1 MFCTKCGQQLPDDAF
16 ACSACGAQL
25 RARPQPSAPAQPQFQ
40 QQYQQPYQAP
50 VRPAAPAQLP
60 AFIAKKP
67 SVLSYVCSFLAFMFA
82 ILPVFY
88 YAVSYS
94 GIKLGGGRFS
104 MFTSGIFGTSG
115 AAGVAMIMMDIAI
128 VIFITRFV
136 WGAFKLDNVLK
147 LSISI
152 EAILQLAFL
161 FFTFLS
167 LFLGFIAAVSTNGL
181 TLWIWWYFAFLSMAG
196 GCVFT
201 FLPNIGPKN

>member
-82 ILPVFY
+82 ILPVFH
-88 YAVSYS
+88 VSF
-94 GIKLGGGRFS
+94 LGRIP
-104 MFTSGIFGTSG
+104 MFFPNIFQASG

-136 WGAFKLDNVLK
+136 WGAFKFDNMLK

-167 LFLGFIAAVSTNGL
+167 LFLCFIAAVATSGF
-181 TLWIWWYFAFLSMAG
+181 TLWIWWYCAFISLAG
-196 GCVFT
+196 GCAFT